1 MLATP
6 GKVCSEGRDE
16 QYTLGQ
22 FQTGHEDVSQ
32 AVVAVS
38 HKLDVVSR
46 LQQRLLQTTDLADG
60 DSKLEHFDHV

>member
-1 MLATP
+1 MAA
-6 GKVCSEGRDE
+6 KVCSEGRDE

-32 AVVAVS
+32 AVEAVS

-46 LQQRLLQTTDLADG
+46 RQQRLLQTADLADG
-60 DSKLEHFDHV
+60 GS